1 MSHLDYNLNRE
12 NRGEKYV
19 KIVQD
24 LKKNINDV
32 RHNLST
38 DSDMYSVILKQN
50 CWHHLL
56 ILKRQSSPY
65 NQWINIPVKFSY

>member
-32 RHNLST
+32 RQFVNRFRYVQCNFKTKLLAPFT
-38 DSDMYSVILKQN
+38 DSKTSVFTL
-50 CWHHLL
+50 
-56 ILKRQSSPY
+56 
-65 NQWINIPVKFSY
+65 